1 VMPLL
6 HRAANE
12 LLEKVGERNLIVED
26 LSRTT
31 EECVN
36 GTTSDER
43 RRRLSA
49 WTHGQFT
56 RIVSYKARTAVVR
69 VNARGTSSECPRCGG
84 PLAHPEWRRATCG
97 DCQGTWHRDRAA
109 AIVILSR
116 GEEVLRGAAP
126 PPSARDAL
134 LEAAAWRPGLETTP
148 GPEAESV
155 KGDDANEG

>member
-1 VMPLL
+1 MPLL

-56 RIVSYKARTAVVR
+56 WIVSYKARTAVVR

-148 GPEAESV
+148 GPEAEPV